1 MMDEE
6 EDVEIGVSIEALIL
20 PIFYE
25 KPGTVRLGNVSFE
38 WDGERLSWGTPVM
51 DWDMNAIGE
60 DLVRHAIGN
69 QQLTELMKECGY
81 PD

>member
-1 MMDEE
+1 MGEWKKDE
-6 EDVEIGVSIEALIL
+6 VGVSVEDLIR
-20 PIFYE
+20 PIFNE
-25 KPGTVRLGNVSFE
+25 KPGAVQPGNVCFKC
-38 WDGERLSWGTPVM
+38 DDHQLSWDTPVM